1 MAESTGLTLSLLPHP
16 ASSRHGRLCAPDP
29 YVRTSGLL
37 IQDYP
42 ETKRAYYS
50 LERDSTR
57 ETNKKGMRTMK
68 KVFALFLAGVL
79 VNLVGIGSP
88 SSIAFVSLSPRGRE
102 STAPAGRWFRPAGPE
117 AGIFTLYDSG
127 DAVACREATPE
138 EAVALSERDRVE
150 RLHTISP
157 LRRHWQSAEDRGLR
171 IVLRATQQLERFPQ
185 AKAAFLRAA
194 DAWEDKIQSPITVVI
209 DVDFGPTLFG
219 APFVRGSIGASGSQ
233 LLGSSGNYEQVRARL
248 IENASSEQELAVYNS
263 LPAGSLPTD
272 IGATTNLRGTSANAR
287 ALGLLNPVADPDG
300 AEKSLGQPPSIGF
313 NSNFNFDYDP
323 SDGIDRDK
331 IDFDAVA
338 MHEIGHVL
346 GFISQVGSR
355 ELDSKL
361 PVAPAVWDIFRLRPG
376 ADSQDLSTAQ
386 RILSSGGE
394 QVFNAAGIELP
405 LSTGRPN
412 ATGGD
417 NFQASHWKN
426 DSLIG
431 GWYIGVMEVGIPSG
445 KRQVMTSNDL
455 FALQLMGY
463 KLRNGIEMAPEPVKL
478 RGRIEGD
485 ALTLTGAAVNVS
497 GSDIQARVKLLDDAG
512 TMITEYPLTS
522 FTPESYP
529 VSTYTFRLPGLSQAL
544 TAAAASITLVDGL
557 GNNSITITEG
567 ILDGD
572 KGGPTLKQVSLK
584 DGVISIKG
592 KRLTGQLSIEVNGVV
607 VISVTN
613 GSDKKLKT
621 AAAELNLAAGPNRV
635 RIIKDGLASNIL
647 LLNT

>member
-1 MAESTGLTLSLLPHP
+1 
-16 ASSRHGRLCAPDP
+16 
-29 YVRTSGLL
+29 
-37 IQDYP
+37 
-42 ETKRAYYS
+42 
-50 LERDSTR
+50 
-57 ETNKKGMRTMK
+57 MK
-68 KVFALFLAGVL
+68 KVFALILTTVFISLSA
-79 VNLVGIGSP
+79 VGSHK
-88 SSIAFVSLSPRGRE
+88 SIAFVSLSPRDQE
-102 STAPAGRWFRPAGPE
+102 STTQAGRFFRPAEPE
-117 AGIFTLYDSG
+117 AGVFTLYESG
-127 DAVACREATPE
+127 GGVACREATPE
-138 EAVALSERDRVE
+138 EARALSERDQVE

-157 LRRHWQSAEDRGLR
+157 LNRYAQNAEDRGLR
-171 IVLRATQQLERFPQ
+171 IVLRATAQLERFPQ

-194 DAWEDKIQSPITVVI
+194 DTWEDKIQSPITVVI

-219 APFVRGSIGASGSQ
+219 APFVRGSIGASGAQ
-233 LLGSSGNYEQVRARL
+233 LLGSSGIYEQVRARL
-248 IENASSEQELAVYNS
+248 IENASSEQELAVFNS
-263 LPAGSLPTD
+263 LPTGSLATD
-272 IGATTNLRGTSANAR
+272 IGTTANLRGTSANAR
-287 ALGLLNPVADPDG
+287 ALGLLNAVADPDG
-300 AEKSLGQPPSIGF
+300 TEKSLGPPPSIGF
-313 NSNFNFDYDP
+313 NSSFNFDYDP
-323 SDGIDRDK
+323 TDGIDRDK

-376 ADSQDLSTAQ
+376 SDIDDFSTAQ

-417 NFQASHWKN
+417 GFQASHWKN

-431 GWYIGVMEVGIPSG
+431 DWYIGVMEVGIPSG

-463 KLRNGIEMAPEPVKL
+463 RLRSGIDMVPEPVKL

-485 ALTLTGAAVNVS
+485 DVTLTGAAVNVA
-497 GSDIQARVKLLDDAG
+497 GGIIQARLKLLDDAG
-512 TMITEYPLTS
+512 AMIIEYPLTS
-522 FTPESYP
+522 LTPESFP
-529 VSTYTFRLPGLSQAL
+529 VSAYAFRLPGLSQAP
-544 TAAAASITLVDGL
+544 AAAKASITLVDGI
-557 GNNSITITEG
+557 GNNSITITES

-607 VISVTN
+607 AGSITN
-613 GSDKKLKT
+613 GSDKKLKI
-621 AAAELNLAAGPNRV
+621 AAAQLNLAEGPNRV
-635 RIIKDGLASNIL
+635 RIIKDGLASNTL
-647 LLNT
+647 LLNK

>member
-1 MAESTGLTLSLLPHP
+1 MKRVFVLFLVTVFLSLN
-16 ASSRHGRLCAPDP
+16 G
-29 YVRTSGLL
+29 T
-37 IQDYP
+37 
-42 ETKRAYYS
+42 
-50 LERDSTR
+50 
-57 ETNKKGMRTMK
+57 
-68 KVFALFLAGVL
+68 
-79 VNLVGIGSP
+79 GSHK
-88 SSIAFVSLSPRGRE
+88 SVAFVSLSPRNQEDKTSAARI
-102 STAPAGRWFRPAGPE
+102 FRPAEPE
-117 AGIFTLYDSG
+117 AGVFTLYESG
-127 DAVACREATPE
+127 GGVACREATLE
-138 EAVALSERDRVE
+138 EARALSERDQVE

-157 LRRHWQSAEDRGLR
+157 INRYSQNASDRGLR

-219 APFVRGSIGASGSQ
+219 TPFVRNSIGASGSQ
-233 LLGSSGNYEQVRARL
+233 LLGSSGIYEQVRARL
-248 IENASSEQELAVYNS
+248 IENASNEQELAVFNS
-263 LPAGSLPTD
+263 LPTGSLPTD
-272 IGATTNLRGTSANAR
+272 IGSTTNLRGTSANAR
-287 ALGLLNPVADPDG
+287 ALGLLNPVADPEG
-300 AEKSLGQPPSIGF
+300 TEKSLGQPPSIGF
-313 NSNFNFDYDP
+313 NSSFNFDYDP
-323 SDGIDRDK
+323 TDGIDRDK

-361 PVAPAVWDIFRLRPG
+361 PVAPAVWDIFRMRPG
-376 ADSQDLSTAQ
+376 ADSHDLSTAQ

-426 DSLIG
+426 DSLIS

-445 KRQVMTSNDL
+445 KRQVLTSNDL

-463 KLRNGIEMAPEPVKL
+463 KLRTGIEMVPEPVKL

-485 ALTLTGAAVNVS
+485 AVTLAGSAVNVS
-497 GSDIQARVKLLDDAG
+497 GSVIQAQVKLLDNTG
-512 TMITEYPLTS
+512 TMIIQYPLTS

-529 VSTYTFRLPGLSQAL
+529 VSAYTFRLPGLSQSL
-544 TAAAASITLVDGL
+544 TAAEASITLVDGL

-572 KGGPTLKQVSLK
+572 KGGPALKQVSLK
-584 DGVISIKG
+584 DGEVSIKG
-592 KRLTGQLSIEVNGVV
+592 KRLTGQLNIEVNGVV

-613 GSDKKLKT
+613 GSDKKLKIT
-621 AAAELNLAAGPNRV
+621 AAELNLADGPNRV
-635 RIIKDGLASNIL
+635 RVIKGGLASNIL